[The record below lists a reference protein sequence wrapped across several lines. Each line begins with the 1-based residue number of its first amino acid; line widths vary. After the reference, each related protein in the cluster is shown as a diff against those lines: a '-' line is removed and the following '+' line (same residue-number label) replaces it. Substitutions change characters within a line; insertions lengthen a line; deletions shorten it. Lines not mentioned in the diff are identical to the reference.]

1 MNKFRLFLFYII
13 IYILSK
19 FTLSRINF
27 CLVQHISRFLKNKRF
42 LRFMRHISYEIPQN
56 HSFRFFIKTKNGTRF
71 KMAVPY
77 IDDNTR
83 TEKIPFL
90 SFLFF
95 ISPQNFNASWNVFP
109 YVCVECIK
117 KKKCLSLHTLLHD
130 FKFRNEFCRQF
141 SKTSSTTR
149 GTMGWFAPLRSP
161 RRREHGVIMDSLM
174 RALECWWMQMG

>member
-1 MNKFRLFLFYII
+1 
-13 IYILSK
+13 
-19 FTLSRINF
+19 
-27 CLVQHISRFLKNKRF
+27 
-42 LRFMRHISYEIPQN
+42 MRHISYKIPQN

-117 KKKCLSLHTLLHD
+117 KKNVSLSPH
-130 FKFRNEFCRQF
+130 
-141 SKTSSTTR
+141 
-149 GTMGWFAPLRSP
+149 SP
-161 RRREHGVIMDSLM
+161 SRLQI
-174 RALECWWMQMG
+174 

>member
-1 MNKFRLFLFYII
+1 
-13 IYILSK
+13 
-19 FTLSRINF
+19 
-27 CLVQHISRFLKNKRF
+27 
-42 LRFMRHISYEIPQN
+42 MRHISYKIPQN
-56 HSFRFFIKTKNGTRF
+56 HSFRFFIKTKNRTRF

-83 TEKIPFL
+83 TEK
-90 SFLFF
+90 FLFF
-95 ISPQNFNASWNVFP
+95 LFFFSFLRKILTRRETYSHMYALNVL
-109 YVCVECIK
+109 K
-117 KKKCLSLHTLLHD
+117 KKMSLSLHTLLHD